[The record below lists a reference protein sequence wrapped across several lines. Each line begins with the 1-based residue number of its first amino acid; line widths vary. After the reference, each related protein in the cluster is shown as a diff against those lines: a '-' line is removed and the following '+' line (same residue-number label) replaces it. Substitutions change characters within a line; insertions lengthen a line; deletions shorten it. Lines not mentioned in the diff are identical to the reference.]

1 MICFPNAKINLGL
14 RVLRKRADGF
24 HDIET
29 VFFPIP
35 LCDILELVVLEPG
48 FVGDRYLELRN
59 ARRLYYAYSGN
70 AVVDNP
76 ETELSVRAIMAFD
89 REFGVT
95 HDLFLHLHK
104 NIPSGAGLGGGS
116 SDAANALKIINSIE
130 GEKTNESIL
139 MKLAASL
146 GSDCPFFISNKP
158 SFASGRGE
166 ILQSISISLS
176 GYHLVLVKPSFGVST
191 AEAYSGVVPKCDPDA
206 PSLIDIVKLPIDSWP
221 NILVNEFE
229 NGVFEVHPQLAQ
241 IKSELYEM
249 GASYASMSGSGSTMF
264 GLFKTEPELEGTF
277 NDLFVFKTAL

>member
-95 HDLFLHLHK
+95 NDLFLHLHK

-176 GYHLVLVKPSFGVST
+176 GYHLVLVKPSSST
-191 AEAYSGVVPKCDPDA
+191 SFF
-206 PSLIDIVKLPIDSWP
+206 S
-221 NILVNEFE
+221 FE
-229 NGVFEVHPQLAQ
+229 N
-241 IKSELYEM
+241 I
-249 GASYASMSGSGSTMF
+249 
-264 GLFKTEPELEGTF
+264 F
-277 NDLFVFKTAL
+277 NLCR

>member
-76 ETELSVRAIMAFD
+76 ETELSARAIMAFD

-146 GSDCPFFISNKP
+146 GSDCPFFIANKP

-191 AEAYSGVVPKCDPDA
+191 AEAYSGVVPKWDPDA